1 MEPRLPPGLYLEFDP
16 DLLVL
21 RRGRKGEFVA
31 AFSSR
36 GATNESIKAA
46 AWDDHRKQTSLEF
59 IEPPTRNGH
68 RSRHRRF
75 IPHSSL

>member
-1 MEPRLPPGLYLEFDP
+1 LPLGYYLEFDP

-21 RRGRKGEFVA
+21 RRGSNGEFVA
-31 AFSSR
+31 AFSCR

-46 AWDDHRKQTSLEF
+46 AWDAHRKQTSLEF

-68 RSRHRRF
+68 RLRYRRF
-75 IPHSSL
+75 TPHSSL